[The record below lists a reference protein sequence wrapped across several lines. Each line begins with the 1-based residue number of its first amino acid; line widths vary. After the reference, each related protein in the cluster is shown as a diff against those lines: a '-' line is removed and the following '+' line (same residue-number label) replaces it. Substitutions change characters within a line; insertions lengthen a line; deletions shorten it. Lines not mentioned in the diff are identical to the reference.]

1 MTQEELAYLENLAK
15 VKIADDKREQYA
27 KEIGDILAYVKEVQ
41 SVDTSSIDDLTVAD
55 GTPHDVYKSDEVGF
69 DGEHREKALANAP
82 ATQNGYYKVSQVIK
96 Q

>member
-41 SVDTSSIDDLTVAD
+41 SVDTSSVDDVNVSD
-55 GTPHDVYKSDEVGF
+55 GTPHDVYKADEVIG
-69 DGEHREKALANAP
+69 DGEHRGKALANAP
-82 ATQNGYYKVSQVIK
+82 AVQGNHYKVSQVIK